1 MRIGFLLLQCRCFF
15 SFSFSSDTLEN
26 FSSCKNSADRF
37 DDFAPPFRCAKVF
50 WAESACVA
58 LRLLSKL
65 SYYITTSRKET
76 PSLTSKCITQDMA
89 YRQSLMKYAEKYAQ
103 AGNTTRFGRTSAS
116 GNSAGMEVWRPRPV
130 SPGADWQQNA
140 PGANRRNTEALE
152 DLHFSQAGYRLRQTH
167 QATSTN
173 GNCLFKAFAL
183 MKSKYTLVQN
193 GLIFNLAFSLSLRK
207 GKF

>member
-89 YRQSLMKYAEKYAQ
+89 YRQSLMKYAEKYAPAAQ
-103 AGNTTRFGRTSAS
+103 AGNTTRAGFISARRRRGQIPFCCTGRSS
-116 GNSAGMEVWRPRPV
+116 
-130 SPGADWQQNA
+130 
-140 PGANRRNTEALE
+140 
-152 DLHFSQAGYRLRQTH
+152 
-167 QATSTN
+167 
-173 GNCLFKAFAL
+173 FAL
-183 MKSKYTLVQN
+183 RFQKTIFFGVAGGMIPERTVN
-193 GLIFNLAFSLSLRK
+193 GMIACSTTIIMTTSIGSIIAFFTILFAR
-207 GKF
+207 